1 MSDNNLTDIQYQK
14 RRDNYQPN
22 VLTMSRQEWGLNE
35 RKIVSF
41 IINQI
46 DHKADYHGQN
56 LIIRIP
62 LAEMSKHM
70 KHEEIKKAAL
80 ALKKKEIG
88 YENSGSEEF
97 EYITPFPRISYKN
110 KVLEVVIFN
119 EVLPIFIELG
129 KRYTRYNLEVFL
141 SFNSVYTQRIY
152 ELLMMEYR
160 QGKGR
165 KVFKVSI
172 ETLQSVLGCNYRD
185 FYDLRQRVLLPT
197 QKEIYEK
204 ADLIF
209 DYEVSKKQG
218 KKAIELTFKIQSF
231 VDIAIQNVQEEIKG
245 FEVAK
250 PDNVYFVARQLLETK
265 YTFKE
270 KQVSYILNNKDIL
283 KLFVEINSKIE
294 NGLIKIKTST
304 TKYMAVV
311 LGLNN
316 IIL

>member
-1 MSDNNLTDIQYQK
+1 MPDNNTKDIHYQK
-14 RRDNYQPN
+14 RKDNYQPN

-46 DHKADYHGQN
+46 DHKADYQGQN

-62 LAEMSKHM
+62 LAEMSKYM

-80 ALKKKEIG
+80 SLKKKEIG
-88 YENSGSEEF
+88 YENSNNEDF
-97 EYITPFPRISYKN
+97 EYITPFPRVSYKN

-141 SFNSVYTQRIY
+141 SFNSVYAQRIY
-152 ELLMMEYR
+152 EILMMEYR
-160 QGKGR
+160 QGKG
-165 KVFKVSI
+165 KKSF
-172 ETLQSVLGCNYRD
+172 TLNIKYLQEIIGCNYRD
-185 FYDLRQRVLLPT
+185 FYDLRKRVLLPT

-209 DYEVSKKQG
+209 DYEVTKKEG
-218 KKAIELTFKIQSF
+218 KKAIEITFKIQSF
-231 VDIAIQNVQEEIKG
+231 VDIAFQNVHDEIKG
-245 FEVAK
+245 FETATQDK
-250 PDNVYFVARQLLETK
+250 VYIIARHLLETK

-270 KQVSYILNNKDIL
+270 KQIAYILNNKDIL

-294 NGLIKIKTST
+294 NGLIKIKTSI

-311 LGLNN
+311 LGLND
-316 IIL
+316 